1 MTAANGL
8 AVTLL
13 VALKT
18 VLLVVGGLVTYFAAR
33 AYRRT
38 RARSIGALALG
49 FGIVTFGTLLSGVA
63 DQLLA
68 IEMAW
73 VLVVET
79 ALTTAG
85 FLVILYSLYAE

>member
-1 MTAANGL
+1 M
-8 AVTLL
+8 
-13 VALKT
+13 
-18 VLLVVGGLVTYFAAR
+18 TYFAAR

-38 RARSIGALALG
+38 RARPIGALALG
-49 FGIVTFGTLLSGVA
+49 FGIVTFGTMLSGVA
-63 DQLLA
+63 DQVLRV
-68 IEMAW
+68 EMAW

>member
-13 VALKT
+13 VALKA
-18 VLLVVGGLVTYFAAR
+18 VLFVVGGLVTYFATR

-38 RARSIGALALG
+38 RARPIGALALG

-63 DQLLA
+63 DQLLRV
-68 IEMAW
+68 EMTW

-79 ALTTAG
+79 ALTTVG
-85 FLVILYSLYAE
+85 FLVILYSLYVD